1 MQYSDDPYCFTP
13 SACVCLGAY
22 NKDSTRH
29 LLFLSYIQIITFLLI
44 LYNLLAKG
52 DVAKHIRSANG
63 VCM

>member
-1 MQYSDDPYCFTP
+1 MCVCAYV
-13 SACVCLGAY
+13 CVCLGAY

-63 VCM
+63 VCI